1 MKNLKKTKL
10 LILGSGPA
18 GYTSAIYAARANL
31 SPIIVTG
38 NNIGGQL
45 TKTFSIENWPGN
57 FPQITGKKLMDQLC
71 NHALYFNTNI
81 INDTII
87 KIINFNKSP
96 FIVEG
101 NLFRYICN
109 SIIIATGSY
118 PKFLG
123 LDSEKKF
130 IGKGVSSCAVC
141 DGFFYRNKVVAIIGG
156 GNSAIEEALYLGK
169 IASKVHLIH
178 RKNNFTAEKILLQK
192 LEILIK
198 NNKVILHTP
207 YIVKKILGNNIGVTG
222 IKIYSLYN
230 KNIQIIP
237 LYGIFILIG
246 TIPNSILFKKIL
258 ELDEYGYIITNKNKL
273 NNSYFTETNIPGIF
287 AAGDVMDNTY
297 RQAITSS
304 ATGCMAALDAQKF
317 LNKNY

>member
-18 GYTSAIYAARANL
+18 GYTAAIYAARANL
-31 SPIIVTG
+31 HPIIVTG
-38 NNIGGQL
+38 NHIGGQL
-45 TKTFSIENWPGN
+45 TKTFNIENWPGN
-57 FPQITGKKLMDQLC
+57 FPNITGKKLMDQLY
-71 NHALYFNTNI
+71 NHALYFNTSI

-87 KIINFNKSP
+87 KIINFDKSP

-141 DGFFYRNKVVAIIGG
+141 DGFFYRDKVVAIIGG
-156 GNSAIEEALYLGK
+156 GNSAIEEALYLGE

-178 RKNNFTAEKILLQK
+178 RKNNFTAEKILLKK
-192 LEILIK
+192 LKILIK
-198 NNKVILHTP
+198 NNKIVLHTP
-207 YIVKKILGNNIGVTG
+207 YIVKEILGNNIGVTG
-222 IKIYSLYN
+222 IKIYSLSN
-230 KNIQIIP
+230 KNVKILP

-246 TIPNSILFKKIL
+246 TIPNSVLFKEIL
-258 ELDEYGYIITNKNKL
+258 KLDKNGYIITNRDKL
-273 NNSYFTETNIPGIF
+273 NNSCFTETNIPGIF

>member
-1 MKNLKKTKL
+1 MKNFKKTKL

-18 GYTSAIYAARANL
+18 GYTSAIYASRANL
-31 SPIIVTG
+31 NPIIITG
-38 NNIGGQL
+38 NHIGGQL
-45 TKTFSIENWPGN
+45 IKTFSIENWPGN
-57 FPQITGKKLMDQLC
+57 FPQITGKKLMDQLH
-71 NHALYFNTNI
+71 NHALYYKANI

-96 FIVEG
+96 FILEG

-109 SIIIATGSY
+109 SIIIATGSH

-141 DGFFYRNKVVAIIGG
+141 DGFFYRDKVIAIIGG

-178 RKNNFTAEKILLQK
+178 RKNNFTAEKILLKK

-198 NNKVILHTP
+198 NNKIVLHTP
-207 YIVKKILGNNIGVTG
+207 YIVKEILGNNIGVTG

-230 KNIQIIP
+230 KNIKIIP
-237 LYGIFILIG
+237 VYGIFILIG
-246 TIPNSILFKKIL
+246 TIPNSILFREIL
-258 ELDEYGYIITNKNKL
+258 ELDKNNYIITNKNKS